1 MEGNDPIWQLI
12 VETLRRECRVQ
23 VELNPGTRLREDL
36 GLDSLALL
44 TLAVAA
50 EDHFRIYLQEDAQA
64 PPQTLGEFA
73 ELVQRRCREQLHAK
87 PH

>member
-1 MEGNDPIWQLI
+1 MERNDPIWELI

-23 VELNPGTRLREDL
+23 GELPPSTRLREDL

-73 ELVQRRCREQLHAK
+73 ELVARRRREQDHAQ
-87 PH
+87 PD

>member
-1 MEGNDPIWQLI
+1 MLLQLH
-12 VETLRRECRVQ
+12 EK
-23 VELNPGTRLREDL
+23 PGARKLPEMYR
-36 GLDSLALL
+36 LL

-73 ELVQRRCREQLHAK
+73 ELVARRRREQAHAQ
-87 PH
+87 PD